1 MAAAKTVVTAE
12 MVAAEMVAAEMV
24 AAEMVAARRWRREWQ
39 RLKRW

>member
-39 RLKRW
+39 RLNRW